1 MNIVLAPLI
10 FGFHLSEVFI
20 LAQNRSSSL
29 HSKSYLTNY
38 NVHNPKLQ
46 HIYFYHG
53 ICLTLKILWGCNEI
67 VAFHLKNLAYNQTNL
82 LVYVKPAIA
91 NCHNTFN
98 DVHSKYLISADSD
111 GIFPDHVATINPMS
125 EVVGRLQ
132 LSSHINYSI
141 FLLLL
146 FNVKLHSYVYI
157 QRMVI
162 LTSSLENEQ
171 LNN

>member
-1 MNIVLAPLI
+1 M
-10 FGFHLSEVFI
+10 
-20 LAQNRSSSL
+20 
-29 HSKSYLTNY
+29 
-38 NVHNPKLQ
+38 
-46 HIYFYHG
+46 
-53 ICLTLKILWGCNEI
+53 
-67 VAFHLKNLAYNQTNL
+67 KNLAYNQTNL

-125 EVVGRLQ
+125 VVERLQ

-162 LTSSLENEQ
+162 LTSSLENER

>member
-1 MNIVLAPLI
+1 MKFLFLHRTEAL
-10 FGFHLSEVFI
+10 VFI
-20 LAQNRSSSL
+20 PN
-29 HSKSYLTNY
+29 HTLTNY

-125 EVVGRLQ
+125 VVERLQ

-162 LTSSLENEQ
+162 LTSSLENER

>member
-1 MNIVLAPLI
+1 MKFLFLHRTEAL
-10 FGFHLSEVFI
+10 VFI
-20 LAQNRSSSL
+20 PN
-29 HSKSYLTNY
+29 HTLTNY

-162 LTSSLENEQ
+162 LTSSLENER